1 MTDTQATTQITISSK
16 LQTRRTFIQT
26 MLGLIAAGWAGWVT
40 QGVLFPAPSMQA
52 GQVKFALAELP
63 VGAVKP
69 IAYTGKPAI
78 VLRDKEG
85 VTAFSLICTH
95 LGCTVQ
101 WQEGKQQF
109 FCPCHDGY
117 YDRNGDVISGPPPM
131 PLEQLQAK
139 IVGDEV
145 VVGEV

>member
-1 MTDTQATTQITISSK
+1 MTQTATAFPSK
-16 LQTRRTFIQT
+16 LQTRRAFIQT

-40 QGVLFPAPSMQA
+40 QGVLFPAPSTQA
-52 GQVKFALAELP
+52 EQVKLALAELP
-63 VGAVKP
+63 VGAVKT
-69 IAYTGKPAI
+69 ITYAGKPAI
-78 VLRDKEG
+78 VMRSSEG

-109 FCPCHDGY
+109 VCPCHDGY
-117 YDRNGDVISGPPPM
+117 YDRNGDVVSGPPPM

-139 IVGDEV
+139 IVGSEV
-145 VVGEV
+145 VVAEG

>member
-1 MTDTQATTQITISSK
+1 MTQTATEFPSK
-16 LQTRRTFIQT
+16 LQTRRAFIKT
-26 MLGLIAAGWAGWVT
+26 MLGLIAAGWAGCVT
-40 QGVLFPAPSMQA
+40 QGVLFPALSAQA
-52 GQVKFALAELP
+52 GQVKLALAELP

-69 IAYTGKPAI
+69 ILYAGKPAI
-78 VLRDKEG
+78 VMRDKEG

-101 WQEGKQQF
+101 WREGKQEF
-109 FCPCHDGY
+109 YCPCHDGVF
-117 YDRNGDVISGPPPM
+117 DRNGDVVSGPPPM

-145 VVGEV
+145 VVGEA

>member
-1 MTDTQATTQITISSK
+1 MTQTATEFPSK
-16 LQTRRTFIQT
+16 LQTRRAFIQT
-26 MLGLIAAGWAGWVT
+26 MLGLIAAGWAGCVT
-40 QGVLFPAPSMQA
+40 QGVLFPALSAQA
-52 GQVKFALAELP
+52 GQVKLALAELP

-69 IAYTGKPAI
+69 ILYAGKPAI
-78 VLRDKEG
+78 VMRDKEG

-101 WQEGKQQF
+101 WREGKQEF
-109 FCPCHDGY
+109 YCPCHDGVF
-117 YDRNGDVISGPPPM
+117 DRNGDVVSGPPPM

-145 VVGEV
+145 VVGEA

>member
-1 MTDTQATTQITISSK
+1 MTDATTQITASSK
-16 LQTRRTFIQT
+16 LQTRRAFIQT

-40 QGVLFPAPSMQA
+40 QGILFPALSTQA
-52 GQVKFALAELP
+52 GQVRLALAELP
-63 VGAVKP
+63 AGAVKA
-69 IAYTGKPAI
+69 ITYGGKPAI
-78 VLRDKEG
+78 VMRDKEG

-109 FCPCHDGY
+109 YCPCHDGV
-117 YDRNGDVISGPPPM
+117 YDRNGDVLSGPPPM

-145 VVGEV
+145 VVGEA

>member
-1 MTDTQATTQITISSK
+1 MTDATTPITAPSK
-16 LQTRRTFIQT
+16 LQTRRAFIQT

-40 QGVLFPAPSMQA
+40 QGVLFPAPSTQA
-52 GQVKFALAELP
+52 GQVKLALAELP

-69 IAYTGKPAI
+69 ITYGGKPVI
-78 VLRDKEG
+78 VMRDKEG

-117 YDRNGDVISGPPPM
+117 YDRNGDVVSGPPPM

-145 VVGEV
+145 VVGEA

>member
-1 MTDTQATTQITISSK
+1 MTQTATEFPSK
-16 LQTRRTFIQT
+16 LQTRRAFIQT
-26 MLGLIAAGWAGWVT
+26 MLGLVAAGWAGWVT
-40 QGVLFPAPSMQA
+40 QGVLFPAPRAQA

-63 VGAVKP
+63 IGAVKA
-69 IAYTGKPAI
+69 ITYEGKPAI

-101 WQEGKQQF
+101 WRESKQEF

-117 YDRNGDVISGPPPM
+117 FDRNGDVLSGPPPM

-139 IVGDEV
+139 VVGEQV
-145 VVGEV
+145 VVGEA

>member
-1 MTDTQATTQITISSK
+1 MTDATIQVTIPSK
-16 LQTRRTFIQT
+16 LQTRRAFIQA

-40 QGVLFPAPSMQA
+40 QGVLFPAPSTQA
-52 GQVKFALAELP
+52 EQIRLALTDLP
-63 VGAVKP
+63 VGAVKA
-69 IAYTGKPAI
+69 ITYAGKPAI
-78 VLRDKEG
+78 VMRSSEG
-85 VTAFSLICTH
+85 ATAFSLICTH

-117 YDRNGDVISGPPPM
+117 YDRNGDVVSGPPPM

-139 IVGDEV
+139 IVGSEV
-145 VVGEV
+145 VVGEG